1 MSEILAL
8 IQSEKMFQSALD
20 MTPSFSTQVESS
32 LYDPRFFLP
41 LYCQLC
47 APSSFVDKHLKLV
60 ESGGLALAFA
70 SLTWPPLAFS
80 GLLWSF
86 LILPG
91 LSQPSP
97 AFASLAKPD
106 LTFPGLPRPA
116 DGAEG
121 LVGVSRARAA
131 LRR

>member
-8 IQSEKMFQSALD
+8 IQSEKMFKSALD

-47 APSSFVDKHLKLV
+47 APSSFVVKHLKLV

-70 SLTWPPLAFS
+70 SLSCNDKNIRQL
-80 GLLWSF
+80 
-86 LILPG
+86 
-91 LSQPSP
+91 
-97 AFASLAKPD
+97 
-106 LTFPGLPRPA
+106 
-116 DGAEG
+116 G
-121 LVGVSRARAA
+121 LVTLNRMYIQLQNARKSLSAEKQVGV
-131 LRR
+131 LY